1 MADLEV
7 EVDPSIILIV
17 FGRGICV
24 QLRIFFLKT
33 VFLSEHEHCLAAFL
47 IYGEGVLR

>member
-1 MADLEV
+1 MKENMADLEV

-24 QLRIFFLKT
+24 QLRNFFKDC
-33 VFLSEHEHCLAAFL
+33 FLE
-47 IYGEGVLR
+47 

>member
-7 EVDPSIILIV
+7 EMDPSIILIV
-17 FGRGICV
+17 FSRGICV
-24 QLRIFFLKT
+24 QLRNFLKT